1 MQLKILNLSKTND
14 AQLYEEVY
22 NSIVEKIPYYK
33 IEFIDTFSLGL
44 KNTYSFLLSDGPNH
58 LIIMPFHLR
67 EIEYHDTTKYYDVI
81 STYGYSGPLFND
93 TVTDTGIK
101 QFWSKVDEW
110 YAANNV
116 VSEFIRFNLNNNH
129 IHYSGICNPT
139 LLNIKGVLLE
149 QKKQWANYDRKVR
162 KNVNKAIKRGL
173 TVDVYYKNIT
183 PIIFEHFYKIYIE
196 TMDRANASK
205 EFYFSKQKIEEFI
218 ISLKDDCAI
227 AIAYVESIP
236 IASELVL
243 ISKSDIYSFLGGTR
257 SDYFNLRPNDLLKDK
272 LINWAYTN
280 GFKHYILGGGYGSND
295 GIYNFKKTFFPNDVA
310 IFYTGRKIVNKNIYN
325 QLSNITEETPNT
337 NDTFFPLYRK

>member
-1 MQLKILNLSKTND
+1 MQLKILDLSNTND
-14 AQLYEEVY
+14 VHLYNEVY
-22 NSIVEKIPYYK
+22 NSIKEKIPYYRA
-33 IEFIDTFSLGL
+33 EFIDTFSLGL
-44 KNTYSFLLSDGPNH
+44 KNTYSFLFSDGSNH
-58 LIIMPFHLR
+58 MIIMPFHLR

-93 TVTDTGIK
+93 TVTDTSIK

-110 YAANNV
+110 YAQNNI
-116 VSEFIRFNLNNNH
+116 VSEFIRFNLGNNH
-129 IHYSGICNPT
+129 LYYSGTCNPT
-139 LLNIKGVLLE
+139 LLNIKGNLLE
-149 QKKQWANYDRKVR
+149 PNTQWENYDRKVR
-162 KNVNKAIKRGL
+162 KNVNKAIKHGL
-173 TVDVYYKNIT
+173 RIDIYYRNIT
-183 PIIFEHFYKIYIE
+183 PIIFEHFYNIYIE

-205 EFYFSKQKIEEFI
+205 EYYFSKQKIESFI
-218 ISLKDDCAI
+218 GSLKDNCAI
-227 AIAYVESIP
+227 AIAYKESTP

-243 ISKSDIYSFLGGTR
+243 LSKSNMYSFLGGTR
-257 SDYFNLRPNDLLKDK
+257 SDYFKLRPNDLLKDK

-280 GFKHYILGGGYGSND
+280 GFKHDILGGGYGSND